1 MTEGKRDDD
10 STVGQQTSEIR
21 KDTSFEVAQL
31 GTYLAQILPTSQKP
45 VLPIQA
51 HQFKF
56 GQSNPTF
63 LIKDAHDHKLVLR
76 KKPPGALISKTAHA
90 IEREYWILDSLCRS
104 RGLDPSDWV
113 PVPTV
118 YLLCSDTSVIGTPFY
133 IMEYLKGRIFEDI
146 QMPSILVAEERNQYF
161 FAAIDALVKLHSV
174 DHKKAKLQ
182 KFGQEG
188 GYYSRQLRR
197 LHQISELQARVTDEH
212 GVEVGSLVHLE
223 ESVAWLYK
231 NQAADQVS
239 IAHGD
244 YKMDNLVFDPVEPR
258 VIGILDWEL
267 STIGHPL
274 SDLANMLMMW
284 YARSNS
290 SKLLTGFYDAARP
303 LRIPEADDL
312 VKYYCV
318 KMGRQ
323 FPIPNWNFCIAFAFF
338 RLSVIAQ
345 GVSARMKRQQASSAS
360 AHEVASI
367 FQSTAGRLRDFTMNR
382 VDMEQGYDYSSISKL

>member
-118 YLLCSDTSVIGTPFY
+118 YLLYHG
-133 IMEYLKGRIFEDI
+133 IFERADI
-146 QMPSILVAEERNQYF
+146 RGHSN
-161 FAAIDALVKLHSV
+161 AIHTRSGREKPI
-174 DHKKAKLQ
+174 
-182 KFGQEG
+182 
-188 GYYSRQLRR
+188 
-197 LHQISELQARVTDEH
+197 ISELQARVTDEH

-267 STIGHPL
+267 
-274 SDLANMLMMW
+274 
-284 YARSNS
+284 

>member
-76 KKPPGALISKTAHA
+76 KKPP
-90 IEREYWILDSLCRS
+90 C
-104 RGLDPSDWV
+104 DWV